1 MSTLRVNK
9 ITSLEDGP
17 VEFTK
22 GVTFPENVSFETTTQ
37 STTRLGIGI
46 SSPTGILT
54 APTLNTQTI
63 NITGVCTATT
73 FTGVAGAIGLTNIP
87 GLPNGKAIA
96 LTLIT

>member
-9 ITSLEDGP
+9 ITSLNDGA
-17 VEFTK
+17 VEFTR
-22 GVTFPENVSFETTTQ
+22 GITFPATVGFGSTTVSTTQ
-37 STTRLGIGI
+37 LGIGI

-54 APTLNTQTI
+54 APTLNATSI

-73 FTGVAGAIGLTNIP
+73 FTGIAGAVGLTNLP

-96 LTLIT
+96 LTLVT

>member
-9 ITSLEDGP
+9 IVSLEDGP

-22 GVTFPENVSFETTTQ
+22 GITFPATVGFGNTTVGTTQ
-37 STTRLGIGI
+37 LGIGI

-54 APTLNTQTI
+54 APTLNTSSI

-73 FTGVAGAIGLTNIP
+73 FTGVAGAVGLTNIP

-96 LTLIT
+96 LTLVT